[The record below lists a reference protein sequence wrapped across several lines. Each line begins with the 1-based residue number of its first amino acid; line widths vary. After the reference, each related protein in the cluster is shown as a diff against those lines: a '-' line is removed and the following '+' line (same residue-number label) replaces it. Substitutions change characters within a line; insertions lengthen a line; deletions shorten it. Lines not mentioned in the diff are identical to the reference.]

1 MTYPS
6 LLLSRLTILLLLSY
20 PAFALEVEQLTPFQ
34 MERLGAGERGGEVFY
49 SLRPFANG
57 GHDLLHDIPVEQ
69 RSGSKTLS
77 AVFKDTGSRWVYLA
91 TRKSGVIHRS
101 YFDLVNGSV
110 GQRSAQHAA
119 RIMHLG
125 GGWHRVA
132 IDFQGSNVTSVHF
145 GIAGGNGSPYFPADP
160 GTDRVFFTQPALSG
174 GASLAGSTASEKGL
188 WVWRADPVLD
198 LNERTALVNFM
209 SNKGLNAAYV
219 DARIPVLNNHYMLSE
234 FIRIFKRKGFTVE
247 LMFGKPEW
255 ALFEHHHEVLNLIDQ
270 SIEYLRRH
278 PEEAPVAVH
287 LDIEAH
293 LASQWQ
299 NNRNSVAN
307 QLLDLFAK
315 VRARLADSGLPLVVD
330 MPVWWDTFA
339 VTRNGVS
346 RPLHQWVIDSSDRT
360 VLMDYRDTE
369 SRIVN
374 DALQELRYAASKGKQ
389 VVVGVETMCIPPE
402 LITFCEEG
410 TGVME
415 SVLRNVDR
423 RLKADQAA
431 YRGTA
436 VHHYHAYRHLR
447 P

>member
-1 MTYPS
+1 M
-6 LLLSRLTILLLLSY
+6 
-20 PAFALEVEQLTPFQ
+20 
-34 MERLGAGERGGEVFY
+34 FY
-49 SLRPFANG
+49 SLRSFANG
-57 GHDLLHDIPVEQ
+57 GHDLVHDIPADQ

-91 TRKSGVIHRS
+91 TRKSGVIHRT
-101 YFDLVNGSV
+101 YFDLLNGRA
-110 GQRSAQHAA
+110 GQRSPEHGA
-119 RIMHLG
+119 RIAHLG

-132 IDFQGSNVTSVHF
+132 VDFQGSNVTSVHF
-145 GIAGGNGSPYFPADP
+145 GIAGGNGAPYFSANP
-160 GTDRVFFTQPALSG
+160 GTDRVFFTEPELSG
-174 GASLAGSTASEKGL
+174 GSVSLASAAASEKGL

-198 LNERTALVNFM
+198 QGERTALVNFM
-209 SNKGLNAAYV
+209 SGKGLNAAYV

-234 FIRIFKRKGFTVE
+234 FIRTLSRQGIAVE

-255 ALFEHHHEVLNLIDQ
+255 ALFEHHHEVLNLVDQ

-293 LASQWQ
+293 LVGQWQ
-299 NNRNSVAN
+299 DNRNSVAN
-307 QLLDLFAK
+307 QLLDLLAK
-315 VRARLADSGLPLVVD
+315 VRSRLAGTGLPLVVD
-330 MPVWWDTFA
+330 IPVWWDTFS

-346 RPLHQWVIDSSDRT
+346 RPLHQWVIDGSDRT

-374 DALQELRYAASKGKQ
+374 DASQELQYAASKGKQ

-410 TGVME
+410 ARVME
-415 SVLRNVDR
+415 SVLANVDR

-436 VHHYHAYRHLR
+436 VHHYHAYRNLR